1 MDQLDAD
8 VVRRWAADAT
18 SALGSARA
26 RIDAVNV
33 FPVPDSDTGTNVYL
47 TVASG
52 AEALT
57 RCPRE
62 MTVADAAVA
71 FARGAVVGARGNSG
85 VIVSQYLEGLALS
98 FEAARDMAVGPVEL
112 AGAFE
117 AAQLAARAAVARPV
131 EGTVLT
137 AATRAAGA
145 ARARADGGGSLA
157 DVLVAAVDEAHGCV
171 QESRT
176 LLPALRAAGVVDAGA
191 WAFVVLLDALR
202 VSVEWLGRG
211 DRPTGIETASF
222 DGAVASGGAVPFDE
236 PVSSRATVSPS
247 SRESAPSPG
256 AGEWRTDAG
265 AERPHGGEFEV
276 MYLVEPGAGEH
287 DDLGAALSGRLQ
299 AVGDSVA
306 VVGGHGVWQV
316 HVHTDDPARA
326 ILAGSLAAQRQITVR
341 DLALQLPGAEP
352 AATGRGSGGGL
363 GVVAGTHARGLVADL
378 ARTGAVVHLLTDR
391 APGAGEIARAVVD
404 TGCAEVLVLPGD
416 DAALAAAQLLGWERI
431 LTGTVPR
438 VHVLP
443 AVDDVAVVVALAAV
457 VESRA
462 EDATTRVGMVDDAL
476 RGLRTLV
483 VDATDAV
490 EAVVTALA
498 DGAPRLVTVL
508 AGDHVD
514 TEVLDALAEAVAT
527 RHPASEVVVL
537 GVGVDRPELV
547 IGLQPLVLPGTTS

>member
-33 FPVPDSDTGTNVYL
+33 FPVPDSDTGTNVFL

-57 RCPRE
+57 RRPE
-62 MTVADAAVA
+62 GLTVADAAVT

-98 FEAARDMAVGPVEL
+98 FETVRDTVVGPVEL

-117 AAQLAARAAVARPV
+117 AAQLAARAAVAEPV

-171 QESRT
+171 QESRD
-176 LLPALRAAGVVDAGA
+176 LLPALREAGVVDAGA

-202 VSVEWLGRG
+202 MSVEWQGHG
-211 DRPTGIETASF
+211 VRPTGIETASF
-222 DGAVASGGAVPFDE
+222 DGIAASRGAE
-236 PVSSRATVSPS
+236 CSRDAAS
-247 SRESAPSPG
+247 SRESASSPE
-256 AGEWRTDAG
+256 AGEQRADAG

-287 DDLGAALSGRLQ
+287 DDLGAVLSGRLQ

-326 ILAGSLAAQRQITVR
+326 ILAGELAAQRQITVR

-363 GVVAGTHARGLVADL
+363 GVVVGTRARGLVADL

-391 APGAGEIARAVVD
+391 APGVDEIPRAVVD
-404 TGCAEVLVLPGD
+404 TGCTEVLVLPGD
-416 DAALAAAQLLGWERI
+416 EAALAVARLLVSERG

-443 AVDDVAVVVALAAV
+443 AVDDIAVVVALAAV

-462 EDATTRVGMVDDAL
+462 EAAATRVGIVDDVL
-476 RGLRTLV
+476 RGLRTIV
-483 VDATDAV
+483 VDTTGAV
-490 EAVVTALA
+490 EAVMTALA

-508 AGDHVD
+508 AGNPADAAA
-514 TEVLDALAEAVAT
+514 LDALAEAVTT
-527 RHPASEVVVL
+527 RHPACEVVVL

-547 IGLQPLVLPGTTS
+547 IGLQPLVLPRTTS

>member
-57 RCPRE
+57 RGPE
-62 MTVADAAVA
+62 VMTVADAAVT

-98 FEAARDMAVGPVEL
+98 FEAVRGTEVGPVEL

-117 AAQLAARAAVARPV
+117 AAQLAARAAVAEPV

-145 ARARADGGGSLA
+145 ARARADRGGSLA
-157 DVLVAAVDEAHGCV
+157 EVLVAAVDEAHGCV
-171 QESRT
+171 QESRD

-191 WAFVVLLDALR
+191 WAFMVLLDALR
-202 VSVEWLGRG
+202 VSVEWPGHG
-211 DRPTGIETASF
+211 GRPTGIETASF
-222 DGAVASGGAVPFDE
+222 DGIAASPE
-236 PVSSRATVSPS
+236 
-247 SRESAPSPG
+247 
-256 AGEWRTDAG
+256 AGEQRTDAG

-276 MYLVEPGAGEH
+276 MYLVEPGAEEN
-287 DDLGAALSGRLQ
+287 DDLGAVLSGRLQ

-326 ILAGSLAAQRQITVR
+326 ILAGELAAQRQITVR
-341 DLALQLPGAEP
+341 DLALQLPGASP

-363 GVVAGTHARGLVADL
+363 GVVVGTRARGLVADL

-391 APGAGEIARAVVD
+391 APGVDEIARAVVD
-404 TGCAEVLVLPGD
+404 TGCTEVLVLPGD
-416 DAALAAAQLLGWERI
+416 DAALAAARLLVSERV

-462 EDATTRVGMVDDAL
+462 EDATTRVGIVDDAL
-476 RGLRTLV
+476 RGLRTIV
-483 VDATDAV
+483 VDATTAV
-490 EAVVTALA
+490 EAVMTALA
-498 DGAPRLVTVL
+498 DGVPRLVTVL
-508 AGDHVD
+508 AGDQVD
-514 TEVLDALAEAVAT
+514 TEMLDALAEAVAT
-527 RHPASEVVVL
+527 RRPACEVVVL
-537 GVGVDRPELV
+537 GVGVGRTELV
-547 IGLQPLVLPGTTS
+547 IGLQPLVVPGTTS